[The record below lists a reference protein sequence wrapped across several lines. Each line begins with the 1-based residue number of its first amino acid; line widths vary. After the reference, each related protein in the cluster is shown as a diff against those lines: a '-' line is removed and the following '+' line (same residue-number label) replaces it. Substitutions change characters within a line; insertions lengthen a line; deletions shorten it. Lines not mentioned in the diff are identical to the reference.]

1 MERDA
6 SKKVLVP
13 FADGMEELEAICI
26 VDILRR
32 AGISV
37 CTVSITGTLEVTA
50 SRGTKHIPDELL
62 ENINS
67 SRFDMI
73 VLPGGG
79 RGTENLANNPTVLS
93 ILKNFNE
100 SGKMIG
106 AICAAP
112 SILLKEGIV
121 EIGDSFTGFPGSVP
135 EVKGY
140 ERSPFVVNGKI
151 ITGLGPGFAIEF
163 SLEIVKALLGYDKY
177 SEVKKGLLLS

>member
-1 MERDA
+1 MEEDK

-13 FADGMEELEAICI
+13 FADGMEEMEAISI

-32 AGISV
+32 AGLSV
-37 CTVSITGTLEVTA
+37 LTVSIADTLEVKA
-50 SRGTKHIPDELL
+50 SRGTKHLADDLL
-62 ENINS
+62 KNIDPS
-67 SRFDMI
+67 GFDMI

-79 RGTENLANNPTVLS
+79 TGTENLSNCLPVIS
-93 ILKNFNE
+93 ILKNFKE
-100 SGKMIG
+100 TGKMIG

-112 SILLKEGIV
+112 SILLKEGII

-140 ERSPFVVNGKI
+140 EKSPFVINGKI

-163 SLEIVKALLGYDKY
+163 SLEIVKALLGYEKY
-177 SEVKKGLLLS
+177 SQVKKGLLL